1 MKNGWQIAYFLM
13 LSFLLFGLVGAQTP
27 TSHPINLF
35 ILTFTNYEGAPEID
49 WWKEGFVDFLMDYF
63 SNNPDLNV
71 HRINDPATIPN
82 QIKNLSETEI
92 TRCYLLTG
100 NYKIIDQIFEVDLE
114 LIDINTWRL
123 LQKKNIS
130 IQSADMAKIIE
141 SVNHGATEVLTPYL
155 IKKAETTVAQE
166 ISSPSQPTKNN
177 YQKAV
182 AASVA
187 ISSVLDKFSETHPE
201 SAQYEPSFGGTVTN
215 ELSLKFGEA
224 IAQTGSFQYTIN
236 QIVRNP
242 YKLEISDPLFRRLSA
257 NDEIINV
264 TFFINYVLSRDL
276 IQDMLT
282 TFPYEIQTKNDE
294 YTEYIFSGKWFA
306 YSEDFIKAIAR
317 GDYRTHPVYAFI
329 TNTETVACVLID
341 MPIMY
346 RKNLISSSKVQFTA
360 KYQPL
365 INVTANG
372 WNVAIQLKNTDA
384 KAEYNF
390 DISFEQLKNLSR
402 IDVMFLSEADIQ
414 EYLKIIN

>member
-1 MKNGWQIAYFLM
+1 VI
-13 LSFLLFGLVGAQTP
+13 
-27 TSHPINLF
+27 
-35 ILTFTNYEGAPEID
+35 
-49 WWKEGFVDFLMDYF
+49 
-63 SNNPDLNV
+63 
-71 HRINDPATIPN
+71 
-82 QIKNLSETEI
+82 
-92 TRCYLLTG
+92 
-100 NYKIIDQIFEVDLE
+100 
-114 LIDINTWRL
+114 
-123 LQKKNIS
+123 
-130 IQSADMAKIIE
+130 
-141 SVNHGATEVLTPYL
+141 
-155 IKKAETTVAQE
+155 
-166 ISSPSQPTKNN
+166 
-177 YQKAV
+177 
-182 AASVA
+182 
-187 ISSVLDKFSETHPE
+187 DKFSETHPE
-201 SAQYEPSFGGTVTN
+201 SAQHEPSFGGTVTN

-236 QIVRNP
+236 QIIRNP